1 MLNEKLK
8 GYLCG
13 MVSGATYGMIPLFS
27 LPVLHEGLGFDS
39 LLFYRYLMAAAVMA
53 LIQVLRRRSLAI
65 SLRDFP
71 LVLLL
76 GVLFAFSSV
85 FMFMAFDYMPTGL
98 VSTMYFVYPV
108 ITAIIMSLFFKE
120 RMTWSRVLSLVLA
133 LAGIAMLY
141 VSDGEERISL
151 FGVGLTFAAALVYA
165 LYIVIT
171 NKSRIRK
178 MPSSTLAFWSLAIG
192 AVVFFL
198 RADCGM
204 ALQAVPS
211 MQAWG
216 FILMLA
222 IVPTVVSCTA
232 LVLSIRF
239 VGSTV
244 TSILGASEPVT
255 AVLCGTLVFAEPM
268 SWRIFFGIVTII
280 VAVVVLVAGDELVA
294 KMRSKSRKKA
304 IN

>member
-1 MLNEKLK
+1 MVNDKVR
-8 GYLCG
+8 GYICG
-13 MVSGATYGMIPLFS
+13 MVSGATYGLIPLFS
-27 LPVLHEGLGFDS
+27 LPVLNEGIGFDS

-53 LIQVLRRRSLAI
+53 LLQLVRRRSLAI
-65 SLRDFP
+65 SLKDVP

-108 ITAIIMSLFFKE
+108 ITAVIMSLLFKE
-120 RMTWSRVLSLVLA
+120 RMTWGRVLSLILA
-133 LAGIAMLY
+133 LVGIGMLY
-141 VSDGEERISL
+141 VSDGEERMSL
-151 FGVGLTFAAALVYA
+151 FGVGLTFSAALVYA
-165 LYIVIT
+165 LYIIIT

-178 MPSSTLAFWSLAIG
+178 MPSSTLAFWSLSIG
-192 AVVFFL
+192 AVIFFL

-204 ALQAVPS
+204 SLQAVPS
-211 MQAWG
+211 IKAWG
-216 FILMLA
+216 LILMLA

-232 LVLSIRF
+232 LVMSIRY

-255 AVLCGTLVFAEPM
+255 AVLCGTLVFGEPM
-268 SWRIFFGIVTII
+268 SWRIFFGIVIII
-280 VAVVVLVAGDELVA
+280 VAVVVLVAGDDLMA
-294 KMRSKSRKKA
+294 KFRIKSKKRA